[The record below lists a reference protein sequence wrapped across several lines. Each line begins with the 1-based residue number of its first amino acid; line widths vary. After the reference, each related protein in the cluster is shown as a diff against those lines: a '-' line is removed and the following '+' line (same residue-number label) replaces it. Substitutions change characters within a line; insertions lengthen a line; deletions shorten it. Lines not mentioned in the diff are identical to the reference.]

1 MDQAGFIS
9 HVDMAI
15 ADLIWGCIRDGSA
28 ATTLLSSQEQIS
40 FSSPKTSTTKGNKKL
55 TIFLY
60 NITEETVAKNISPPE
75 DGPRKITS
83 TRSFA
88 LHYLV
93 TPFTGNEKDDHM
105 LLEKI
110 IEMFLSQPL
119 IGIANAQNNITVA
132 AKIDS
137 LSLDDLS
144 RLWMALDA
152 PFRLSVSLT
161 VSPTSEPQFSPNT
174 QVTVVNAAPEEATV
188 DSNNLTQLYQAVLKT
203 FTEQSSGWRN
213 RNMVVKQWV
222 FQDFQKNTGMTVE
235 EMQNMFN
242 SLGNKLS
249 RGESTEQSV
258 TPLNQLAGYYQHQLE
273 ELKGLNK
280 ISHKQTENIETITA
294 WIKDIKALAEALS
307 S

>member
-1 MDQAGFIS
+1 MDQTGFIS
-9 HVDMAI
+9 HVDTAL
-15 ADLIWGCIRDGSA
+15 ADLIWGCIKDDSA
-28 ATTLLSSQEQIS
+28 ATTMLSSQEQIS
-40 FSSPKTSTTKGNKKL
+40 FSSPKTASTKGNKKL

-60 NITEETVAKNISPPE
+60 NITEETVAKNMSPPE
-75 DGPRKITS
+75 DGTRKIKSTS
-83 TRSFA
+83 SFA

-93 TPFTGNEKDDHM
+93 TPFTGNEKDDHV

-110 IEMFLSQPL
+110 IEMFLAQPL

-132 AKIDS
+132 AKMDS
-137 LSLDDLS
+137 FSLDDLS

-152 PFRLSVSLT
+152 PLRLSVSLT
-161 VSPTSEPQFSPNT
+161 VSSASESRFSSNV
-174 QVTVVNAAPEEATV
+174 QVTAVDAAPQKATV
-188 DSNNLTQLYQAVLKT
+188 DSNNVTQLYQAVLKT
-203 FTEQSSGWRN
+203 FTEQSAGWRN

-222 FQDFQKNTGMTVE
+222 FQDFQKNTGLTVE

-242 SLGNKLS
+242 SLGDKLS
-249 RGESTEQSV
+249 RGESTEQSIR
-258 TPLNQLAGYYQHQLE
+258 PLNQLAGYYQHQLD